1 MEEERESASTK
12 RAKKVG
18 KEGKPFSRPSLGSP
32 RNGKRAVGI
41 RTRRQA
47 QLEEEE
53 DVVKW
58 EPGEDDEA
66 LVEEEKNVDDD
77 DLESDL
83 PDINN
88 ITNGR
93 S

>member
-1 MEEERESASTK
+1 
-12 RAKKVG
+12 V
-18 KEGKPFSRPSLGSP
+18 EGETTEVVICRQLSVSKGTGPSLGPSLGSP
-32 RNGKRAVGI
+32 EKQKRAVGI

-58 EPGEDDEA
+58 EDDEA

-88 ITNGR
+88 IINGR

>member
-1 MEEERESASTK
+1 MEGETTEVVICRQLSVSKGIGASL
-12 RAKKVG
+12 
-18 KEGKPFSRPSLGSP
+18 SPSLGSP
-32 RNGKRAVGI
+32 EKQKRAVGI
-41 RTRRQA
+41 RTHRQA
-47 QLEEEE
+47 QLEEGE

-77 DLESDL
+77 LESDL
-83 PDINN
+83 LDINN
-88 ITNGR
+88 ITNDR